1 MTRSMATAYMFGRT
15 ADSMKVSGTT
25 ESSMERVSIDTS
37 MAKKEGEDGKT
48 ESAWHGLMVSTIRI

>member
-1 MTRSMATAYMFGRT
+1 
-15 ADSMKVSGTT
+15 
-25 ESSMERVSIDTS
+25 